1 MDLPRIIHA
10 DVVSRLE
17 SDHRVVVLFGPRQSG
32 KTSLA
37 RRIVAQSSGWLSL
50 NGDSSDDCELLREP
64 SDQRLDGLL
73 SGVSGFFLDEA
84 QRLSEV
90 GVTLKRI
97 HDRFPNLKMLVTGS
111 SSLEIGDQVREA
123 LTGRTW
129 TYTLFPLAVQE
140 LSAQWSRLEIDRLRD
155 ELMVLGQYP
164 ALVSL
169 ENRRDKIAHLKEL
182 TDAYLYKDILD
193 LAGIRN
199 PRKLRDLLRLLAW
212 QVGSEVSFQE
222 LGTQC
227 GLSADTVIS
236 YIDLLEKSF
245 VVYRLG
251 AWSRNLRKEVTKK
264 CKVYFVD
271 NGVRNAL
278 IDDFKELPFRNDQG
292 ALWENF
298 LVSERRKRNA
308 YSGAYG
314 SSWLWRLQTG
324 AELDYLEDSD
334 GRLDAYEFKWGT
346 KGAKVPASFAA
357 AYPDHRFTKI
367 DRENWR
373 EFVEVDSVAHSD

>member
-1 MDLPRIIHA
+1 MKVARFIQAAVWARLVTDPRIVI
-10 DVVSRLE
+10 
-17 SDHRVVVLFGPRQSG
+17 LFGPRQTG
-32 KTSLA
+32 KSTLA
-37 RRIVAQSSGWLSL
+37 RSMIETSGFPWVTL
-50 NGDSSDDCELLREP
+50 NGDNPDDAELLTRP
-64 SDQRLDGLL
+64 SDQRLAGLL
-73 SGVSGFFLDEA
+73 GGAQGFFLDEA
-84 QRLSEV
+84 QRVPEIGL
-90 GVTLKRI
+90 TLKRI
-97 HDRFPNLKMLVTGS
+97 HERFPGLKVLVTGS
-111 SSLEIGDQVREA
+111 SSLEIGDRVREA

-129 TYTLFPLAVQE
+129 TYTLFPLATMELQSH
-140 LSAQWSRLEIDRLRD
+140 LSALELDRWRD
-155 ELMVLGQYP
+155 DLLVLGNYP

-169 ENRRDKIAHLKEL
+169 ASRQDKIAHLKEL
-182 TDAYLYKDILD
+182 TNAYLYKDILD

-212 QVGSEVSFQE
+212 QVGNEVSFHE

-227 GLSADTVIS
+227 GLSTDTVIA

-251 AWSRNLRKEVTKK
+251 AWGRNLRKEVTKK

-278 IDDFKELPFRNDQG
+278 IDDFKDVPLRNDLG

-308 YSGAYG
+308 YTGFYG
-314 SSWLWRLQTG
+314 SSWFWRLQTG

-334 GRLDAYEFKWGT
+334 GRLEAFEFKWGD
-346 KGAKVPASFAA
+346 KAAKLPASFAA
-357 AYPDHRFTKI
+357 AYPDHGFT
-367 DRENWR
+367 RVGQENWL
-373 EFVEVDSVAHSD
+373 EFAGAPHA